1 MKDIF
6 DFKNEVSD
14 SLKSEIIS
22 RFSNGK
28 YSKTEISEFIEK
40 LLRDFYKNEYQEGD
54 KE

>member
-6 DFKNEVSD
+6 DFKNEVSN

-22 RFSNGK
+22 KFSNGS
-28 YSKTEISEFIEK
+28 YSKTEVVDFIEK
-40 LLRDFYKNEYQEGD
+40 LLRDFYKNEYQAGG